1 MKVVK
6 GALKRRLEESLQ
18 TRVSRF
24 LFAYRNAPQ
33 STTGRAPAELIF
45 GRALRSPLE
54 RLRSSLRA
62 AVGAQAASKA
72 QHDRRAQ
79 VRTFSAGDCSGQ
91 GSPGILQPLHS
102 AVVVSTSGQSSE
114 MRLGDGHLFT
124 RQHDHLGHY
133 RE

>member
-1 MKVVK
+1 MESNGIRHVCRQHHHPASINQGKALMKVVK

-45 GRALRSPLE
+45 GRALRTPLE

-72 QHDRRAQ
+72 KHDRRAQ

-91 GSPGILQPLHS
+91 A
-102 AVVVSTSGQSSE
+102 AVAFRCSGV
-114 MRLGDGHLFT
+114 HLRT
-124 RQHDHLGHY
+124 V
-133 RE
+133 E